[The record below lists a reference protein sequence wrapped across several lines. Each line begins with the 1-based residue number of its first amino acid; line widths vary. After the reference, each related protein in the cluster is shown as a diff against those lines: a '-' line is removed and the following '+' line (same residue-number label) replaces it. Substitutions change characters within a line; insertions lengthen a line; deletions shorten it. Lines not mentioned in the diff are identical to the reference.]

1 MKKKIIAAAVIA
13 AFIAVPVAVKLSKN
27 KTVKEAELAKVE
39 LRQIQPTI
47 LASGNLVFSQEVQ
60 LSSEVIGKVSE
71 VLVKEGDKI
80 EKGQVL
86 LRLDPTTYR
95 AEVAQQDANRRSAAI
110 AIERAQLN
118 LANQKRN
125 LERNAS
131 LADARFIGASK
142 YDDARHAAELA
153 AVELRASREALQ
165 QAEAMLSLSK
175 ERLAKT
181 EVRAPISGTATSV
194 QIKVGE
200 TAVASAT
207 GIAGSSL
214 MTIADVSG
222 IMAEVSV
229 DEADVAGVAAGQAA
243 RIYPSAY
250 ADKPVSGKVQS
261 VSLTPKV
268 SPQARNYI
276 VKVRLDDTT
285 LALRTGMTAR
295 VEIVLGGGTARPS
308 VPLQAVMTEQAPGA
322 KDNKQSSFVLAVVDG
337 VVRKRTVELG
347 LADDNNQE
355 VLKGVARG
363 DTVAIGPAR
372 LLRELRDGEAVA
384 ALKADPKKEVRSAQA
399 PQPKASL

>member
-1 MKKKIIAAAVIA
+1 MKRKIIAAAVVL
-13 AFIAVPVAVKLSKN
+13 AFIGVPVAVKLSKN

-47 LASGNLVFSQEVQ
+47 LASGNLVFRQEVQ

-80 EKGQVL
+80 ERGQVL
-86 LRLDPTTYR
+86 LKLDPTTYR

-131 LADARFIGASK
+131 LANAKFIGASA
-142 YDDARHAAELA
+142 YEDARHKADLA

-181 EVRAPISGTATSV
+181 EVRAPIGGTATSV

-222 IMAEVSV
+222 IIAEVSV
-229 DEADVAGVAAGQAA
+229 DEADIAGVAAGQSA
-243 RIYPSAY
+243 RVYPSAY
-250 ADKPVSGKVQS
+250 ADKPVNGKVES

-268 SPQARNYI
+268 STQGRNYI
-276 VKVRLDDTT
+276 VKVRLDASP
-285 LALRTGMTAR
+285 LSLRTGMTAR
-295 VEIVLGGGTARPS
+295 VEIVLGGGIPRPA
-308 VPLQAVMTEQAPGA
+308 VPLQAVLTETGAGA
-322 KDNKQSSFVLAVVDG
+322 KEKAGSYVLAVVDG
-337 VVRKRTVELG
+337 VVKKRTVELG

-355 VLKGVARG
+355 VLKGVVRG

-372 LLRELRDGEAVA
+372 LLRELKDGESVDPIKATAKPASTASA
-384 ALKADPKKEVRSAQA
+384 AAAKD
-399 PQPKASL
+399 SL

>member
-1 MKKKIIAAAVIA
+1 MKKKLIVAAVVA

-47 LASGNLVFSQEVQ
+47 LASGYLVFRQEVQ

-95 AEVAQQDANRRSAAI
+95 AEVAQQDANRRSSAI

-118 LANQKRN
+118 VANQKRS
-125 LERNAS
+125 LARNAS
-131 LADARFIGASK
+131 LADAKFIGAGA
-142 YDDARHAAELA
+142 YDDARHKAELA

-181 EVRAPISGTATSV
+181 EVRAPISGTATAV
-194 QIKVGE
+194 QIKIGE
-200 TAVASAT
+200 TAVASVT
-207 GIAGSSL
+207 GMAGSSL

-222 IMAEVSV
+222 IMAEVNV
-229 DEADVAGVAAGQAA
+229 DEADVAGVAPGQAA

-250 ADKPVSGKVQS
+250 ADKPVGGKVES

-268 SPQARNYI
+268 TPQGRNYI
-276 VKVRLDDTT
+276 VKVRLDDSP

-295 VEIVLGGGTARPS
+295 VEIVLGGGIARPA
-308 VPLQAVMTEQAPGA
+308 VPLQAVMTEQAVGA
-322 KDNKQSSFVLAVVDG
+322 KDKPSSYVLAVVDG

-355 VLKGVARG
+355 VLKGVAKG

-372 LLRELRDGEAVA
+372 LLRDLRDGEAVA
-384 ALKADPKKEVRSAQA
+384 ALKPDPKKAAGSAQA
-399 PQPKASL
+399 PQKKASL

>member
-1 MKKKIIAAAVIA
+1 MKRQLIAAAVVL
-13 AFIAVPVAVKLSKN
+13 AFIGVPVAVKLSKN

-47 LASGNLVFSQEVQ
+47 LASGNLVFRQEVQ

-80 EKGQVL
+80 ERGQVL
-86 LRLDPTTYR
+86 LKLDPTTYR

-118 LANQKRN
+118 LVNQKRN

-131 LADARFIGASK
+131 LANAKFIGVSA
-142 YDDARHAAELA
+142 YEDARHKADLA

-165 QAEAMLSLSK
+165 QAEAVLSLSK

-222 IMAEVSV
+222 IIAEVSV
-229 DEADVAGVAAGQAA
+229 DEADIAGVAAGQSA
-243 RIYPSAY
+243 RVFPSAY
-250 ADKPVSGKVQS
+250 ADKPVTGKVES

-268 SPQARNYI
+268 STQGRNYI
-276 VKVRLDDTT
+276 VKVRLDDSP
-285 LALRTGMTAR
+285 LSLRTGMTAR
-295 VEIVLGGGTARPS
+295 VEIVLGGGIARPA
-308 VPLQAVMTEQAPGA
+308 VPLQAVLTEQTTGA
-322 KDNKQSSFVLAVVDG
+322 REKTSSYVLAIVDG
-337 VVRKRTVELG
+337 TVQKRTVELG

-355 VLKGVARG
+355 VLKGVVKG

-372 LLRELRDGEAVA
+372 LLRELREGEAVG
-384 ALKADPKKEVRSAQA
+384 ALKVDARQNASVKA
-399 PQPKASL
+399 PAARDSL